1 MKKIVINSKLKEN
14 EILKK
19 LQDIT
24 EFFISKGKLSK
35 GDELVIGVNDKEDGT
50 FLVELD
56 ASLMSPNDYRNAKN
70 NFLQLGKVISNDLKN
85 FDDEEDK
92 DKSSEGAPSNEETTK
107 EVKQDAVDSNA
118 VNPAIQVHDSQELL
132 LNKEENMFDGLKS
145 LLFSDDELKDKAPET
160 PKVDDPKIHED
171 LKPEE
176 GAEKP
181 EEPKKDKT
189 PENPEN
195 KPAETH
201 DNTEPKPAGDP
212 NETPA
217 DKAED
222 VAEAEKKNPATPK
235 TFDDLYFSN
244 DELDPMSTLYFS
256 DEELNPMSS
265 LYFSDDE
272 LNPMGTLYFSED
284 EIKKSDFENA
294 EPKGGENE
302 EPNKKV
308 EDLKKE
314 ASKDTDP
321 AKDPELHDVTPA
333 DPKREPAPTPAPKPV
348 AEPAKKSLEEVLK
361 DYEATKKPYT
371 KEAVASE
378 CGCTV
383 EEVAKKMKEMKL
395 MDEGGVLK
403 ADPATNP
410 EVKKDE
416 APKAEDAIDKVE
428 ALKNLAKLNKEAKA
442 GRVLNFV
449 EKHFCNTVSKM
460 FSEEEIADAEK
471 NAAEA
476 NVGNVKESKMDMLR
490 RLNKEH
496 GRTNLA
502 QHCKEMLKK

>member
-1 MKKIVINSKLKEN
+1 MKKIVINSTLKED

-19 LQDIT
+19 LQNIT
-24 EFFISKGKLSK
+24 EFFISKGKLAK
-35 GDELVIGVNDKEDGT
+35 GDELVIGVNDKDDGS
-50 FLVELD
+50 FLIELD
-56 ASLMSPNDYRNAKN
+56 ASLMSPNDYQKAKS
-70 NFLQLGKVISNDLKN
+70 NFLQLGKVVSNDLKN

-92 DKSSEGAPSNEETTK
+92 DKPSEGAPSNEGTTK
-107 EVKQDAVDSNA
+107 EVKQGAIDSNV

-132 LNKEENMFDGLKS
+132 FNKDENMLDGLKS
-145 LLFSDDELKDKAPET
+145 LLFSDDELKKEAPET
-160 PKVDDPKIHED
+160 SKVEDPKLHED

-176 GAEKP
+176 EAEKP

-201 DNTEPKPAGDP
+201 DNTEPKPVGEL
-212 NETPA
+212 NETSA
-217 DKAED
+217 DKVED

-256 DEELNPMSS
+256 EEELDPMSTLYFSEEELHPYQS

-272 LNPMGTLYFSED
+272 
-284 EIKKSDFENA
+284 IKKEDFEKG
-294 EPKGGENE
+294 EPRGGENE
-302 EPNKKV
+302 DSNKKV
-308 EDLKKE
+308 EELKKKAAKNTE
-314 ASKDTDP
+314 P
-321 AKDPELHDVTPA
+321 AKDPDLHDVTPA

-361 DYEATKKPYT
+361 EYEATKKPYT
-371 KEAVASE
+371 KEEVAST
-378 CGCTV
+378 CGCTI
-383 EEVAKKMKEMKL
+383 EEVSKKMKDMKL

-403 ADPATNP
+403 SDPATNP
-410 EVKKDE
+410 EVKKE
-416 APKAEDAIDKVE
+416 TPKTEDAIDKVE
-428 ALKNLAKLNKEAKA
+428 ALKNLAKLNKEAKS

-460 FSEEEIADAEK
+460 FSEEEIAEAEK

-476 NVGNVKESKMDMLR
+476 NVNNVKESKMEMVR
-490 RLNKEH
+490 RLNKER
-496 GRTNLA
+496 GRNNLA